1 LSQKVEIIQ
10 GNTYRLTFDAWSD
23 TNRSIL
29 AGIGLSGDPWTNAVE
44 TFDLTLI
51 PQTFSV
57 TFEAVEFGDPLAR
70 VLFDLGAETGAV
82 IIDNV
87 SLIIE

>member
-1 LSQKVEIIQ
+1 
-10 GNTYRLTFDAWSD
+10 
-23 TNRSIL
+23 
-29 AGIGLSGDPWTNAVE
+29 
-44 TFDLTLI
+44 LI

-70 VLFDLGAETGAV
+70 VLFDLGAEAGAV